1 VCSDERERWADGE
14 YPDGNCNGLLSL
26 LASRREGRR
35 QPKSVYQQVRE
46 REREREQLRARGSR
60 EDIWRAQR
68 EDEDDEQKLQRGK
81 IASVE
86 IRKTKARLEP
96 LCDYHSKKRMRS
108 NDNNERKREGRWV
121 GLKGE
126 RSEEEE
132 EEEQKKVW
140 MGGRA

>member
-1 VCSDERERWADGE
+1 MSGWWISWWELQWVAISVGVEKRGPSTTKERL
-14 YPDGNCNGLLSL
+14 P
-26 LASRREGRR
+26 ASE
-35 QPKSVYQQVRE
+35 RE